1 MTTSGAKATADI
13 GDQRRLTALAA
24 LDLPRYVLLPGD
36 PDRIKVMAGQWDEAK
51 VIDLPRGYCA
61 AVGTYRS
68 VRIGAVS
75 TSIGAPSLELVFTD
89 LARLSVDTFI
99 RVGTTGTLH
108 ADIATGSLIIND
120 AAVRLD
126 GTTHFYVRP
135 EFPAAASHEVTFA
148 LVDAAAAQGEAY
160 RVGTGATAGSF
171 LAGQGRP
178 AFKDYRSPEG
188 ERIFEE
194 MKRAGV
200 LNFEMETAALLT
212 LARLYGLRAGS
223 VCSVIANRMSGDWGD
238 RGGIERACRTG
249 AEAVRRLAAWDA
261 ASARAG
267 RPTLTLEAMTSV

>member
-1 MTTSGAKATADI
+1 MTTSDAKATADI

-36 PDRIKVMAGQWDEAK
+36 PDRIKVMAGQWDEAR

-61 AVGTYRS
+61 AVGTYRG
-68 VRIGAVS
+68 VRISAVS

-89 LARLSVDTFI
+89 LARLNVDTFI

-108 ADIATGSLIIND
+108 ADIAIGSLIIND

-126 GTTHFYVRP
+126 GTTHLYVRP
-135 EFPAAASHEVTFA
+135 EYPAAASHEVTFA
-148 LVDAAAAQGEAY
+148 LVDAAAALGTPY

-178 AFKDYRSPEG
+178 AFKHYKSPEG

-194 MKRAGV
+194 MRRAGV

-212 LARLYGLRAGS
+212 LARLYSLRAGS
-223 VCSVIANRMSGDWGD
+223 VCSVIANRISGDWGD
-238 RGGIERACRTG
+238 HGGIERACLAG
-249 AEAVRRLAAWDA
+249 AEAVRRLAVWDA
-261 ASARAG
+261 ASIRLGRA
-267 RPTLTLEAMTSV
+267 TLTLEAMTSV